1 MISNI
6 YGSNRALYKIGER
19 KGKTKTEIERMER
32 LKTKPKSIKLNNHKQ
47 SGIIL
52 LKENETIRDG
62 KIVQLKDRKVIGAKR
77 KKKASNRFKQ
87 YKQLFR

>member
-6 YGSNRALYKIGER
+6 YNSNRALYKIGER
-19 KGKTKTEIERMER
+19 KGKTKAEIERIED
-32 LKTKPKSIKLNNHKQ
+32 LKLKPKSKKVIKPNQ
-47 SGIIL
+47 SKIII

-77 KKKASNRFKQ
+77 KKKSSKIFKQ
-87 YKQLFR
+87 YKHLFR

>member
-19 KGKTKTEIERMER
+19 KG
-32 LKTKPKSIKLNNHKQ
+32 KTKPKSIKLNNHKQ